1 VQRPFKKQLHG
12 EEVLVIRSLKL
23 ENTFGVPMN
32 AFLYFPTANPNT
44 TITCQEFFG
53 KIVGYFV
60 EFSPNLPN
68 SKKEWRLALG
78 YKLQSLSMDQFF
90 HVVVSLVQ
98 VGLLP

>member
-1 VQRPFKKQLHG
+1 
-12 EEVLVIRSLKL
+12 
-23 ENTFGVPMN
+23 MN

-44 TITCQEFFG
+44 PITCQDILG
-53 KIVGYFV
+53 KIAGYFI

-90 HVVVSLVQ
+90 HVVVNLVQ
-98 VGLLP
+98 VGLP